1 MNKWLMA
8 MLAVILVVPTWATP
22 RVGIQLGS
30 DNGVTV
36 HAQGWDVGV
45 SVERFA
51 VSVDR
56 RIPSNLN
63 PALYFGVG
71 GMISDT
77 DDEEIGLRV
86 KAGVATQIDQLELF
100 AELVPV
106 FYPGKDLE
114 MDLDYSLGLRIRF

>member
-1 MNKWLMA
+1 MKQWLMMA
-8 MLAVILVVPTWATP
+8 LGLTLAAPVWASP

-56 RIPSNLN
+56 RIPSNIN

-77 DDEEIGLRV
+77 DDEEIGLRL
-86 KAGVATQIDQLELF
+86 KAGLATQIDQVELF

-114 MDLDYSLGLRIRF
+114 MDLDYGVGLRIRF